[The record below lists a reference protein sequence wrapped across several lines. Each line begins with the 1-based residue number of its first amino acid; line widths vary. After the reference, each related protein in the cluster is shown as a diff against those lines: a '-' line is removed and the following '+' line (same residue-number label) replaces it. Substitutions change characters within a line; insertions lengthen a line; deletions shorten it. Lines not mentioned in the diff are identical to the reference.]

1 MKIKNLNFVKTS
13 FINDVAQYG
22 FSASAC
28 SVGTSVG
35 AGAGASLGA
44 GAGASLGAGTR
55 AGGRVGARAGV
66 RVGVT
71 KSFDSFEYRRC
82 FRSLPYTTQKIKEN
96 ITAKETIN
104 NPA

>member
-1 MKIKNLNFVKTS
+1 MKIKNLNLVKTS
-13 FINDVAQYG
+13 FINVAQYG

-35 AGAGASLGA
+35 AGAGASA
-44 GAGASLGAGTR
+44 GARGGARVGAR
-55 AGGRVGARAGV
+55 GGARVGARAGV

-71 KSFDSFEYRRC
+71 KSFDSFVYRRC
-82 FRSLPYTTQKIKEN
+82 LRSLPYTTQKIKEN
-96 ITAKETIN
+96 ITAKDTVT